1 MGSASSKFKKYLQHG
16 DEFAAMQVFQSSP
29 ELRKNLDPN
38 LSYGDSHHHNT
49 ALHYAAKH
57 GMKHL
62 LRTFLNDLGGN
73 PNKKNGC
80 NETSLHAACQL
91 SQQKSFSAQ
100 ERRAACVAL
109 LLQWRGVPLNS
120 GGRERVDLQAQDQ
133 KGNTALHCAATSG
146 LKRCVE
152 LLLNHG
158 SPLFIEN
165 HDKFTPCDMAMRN
178 NHHDIA
184 QLLESRMVF
193 ADSSDTINEAELY
206 GPGEQEEVYSGLRT
220 QDLQEAKDQLL
231 VETSDMLHIPL
242 FTAEALLRDN
252 EWSREA
258 LLEKWMKD
266 PVQCCQL
273 AGVQPPTSALQHCGT
288 EPTAVTLEYNNAEPP
303 EAIQQQS
310 LAKSHG
316 DIICEICMLAM
327 PCWDRPVLMSCN
339 HRFCTSCWESYLTV
353 KIQDG
358 DAHHI
363 LCPAYQCHILVPVE
377 VIEKLVSPDMARRYL
392 QFDIKAFVES
402 NRSIKWCPMPGC
414 GRAVRLPETEQT
426 QPSDVL
432 HNIPSA
438 KPPLLTSHAVDCGNG
453 HFFCWECLGEAH
465 APCGCNQ
472 WHQWQ
477 QKISEVKPEE
487 LRASCIETED
497 AANCLWLVTNS
508 KPCPNCKS
516 PIQKNE
522 GCNHMKCSK
531 CKFDFCWVCL
541 ENWKKHSSATGGY
554 FRCNRFEAVHKADEK
569 QGILISEAMLRNQQM
584 QELNRFLHYYTR
596 FRNHENSQ
604 KLEEPLLNNVRQK
617 MEILASSLSKGQKGE
632 ESAEKGTRF
641 VEDGVRELLKARR
654 VLCGSYVY
662 GYYLEDNGY
671 NKTIFE
677 FMQNELEEVTE
688 KLSEMVARP
697 YLRTPRPVI
706 IQTTTLARRKRHEFV
721 RAVSKGLIPPE
732 TPPTLRKVRKR
743 RFPGLMAMDPVDD
756 EQMSHAIAASLKDLD
771 PNNPWVKDSQ
781 GRHTNLSAIYDWPD
795 FDSDEEETE
804 VNRALAVSLL
814 GECSR
819 VGCSRPRARNP
830 RTSAI
835 HDYCSLRCSRTAR
848 LGTED
853 DVYRVNVTADYNMDL
868 VIALEMS
875 RLQMIEDE
883 MKKRQRAVEDAA
895 SKAQQQ
901 GSGDSVGQPGTSVE
915 SNNTP
920 GEVMDDHQLKL
931 AIQLSLQETTK
942 KIAKSTSADPSLG
955 SVDCIGDISSPDM
968 HAISALKVEGE
979 EGTDLSSSIYH
990 KTSADL
996 TVDYF
1001 LKSLAGRQIDLK
1013 NLNTGPNMF
1022 SPDDGSEGG
1031 EVIWGC
1037 GVSKTLGDKELL
1049 VGCGFKPCIAEDGR
1063 FEIGDIHENGCF
1075 NDVDEYDETDSRL
1088 LKRSHSTGDLC
1099 TRGRRG
1105 PLHGG
1110 VVGSGDEPRYHLDS
1124 DHSSQHEEK
1133 PEDIA
1138 KRILAFPA
1146 AASSAKSMSG
1156 RHFLLLHHHS
1166 GGSNGNAGGETSL
1179 ANSEDGASIYY
1190 GGQSSV
1196 EDTTTTSDSLNADL
1210 EVCGILGTTTE
1221 DDEEGKG
1228 YIEDESSGA
1237 NSSSTDRNSFS
1248 EREIKPILS
1257 SDKNEPSSVV
1267 DSDVRIGLV
1276 SGKSSNSSSIPVVT
1290 SVGASSVSSAKS
1302 LTGNSL
1308 LEAHRKAF
1316 KAAGGKTGGSSG
1328 SSSLRIRICKSP
1340 NSSGAGVSGTS
1351 VSGVNSGRQLETDS
1365 SNEYESETGIPKSP
1379 TLFISG
1385 VSISRTPEPRSPAI
1399 VTTSSGVT
1407 TNSSVGRQSRSSSLT
1422 VPPPPPLAPPLSTTI
1437 LGSSSMSLN
1446 TATTTVHSTYPE
1458 PQTPMMLSSSSPVN
1472 LTSAC
1477 VTMTSNSMVITPPP
1491 LPPLLPS
1498 PGSPISISSPRS
1510 GAPSPILTS
1519 GNGSSGGISS
1529 STNQTSGNSTAMNAT
1544 KSKSASEPERERE
1557 MFRFPKS
1564 STDGALSSVLHVQ
1577 ESNLSSDDFH
1587 EALFLLERSP
1597 KGGGGSSKRRKKSKK
1612 ERHKDKENSNG
1623 SSCSSKV
1630 KEFKEASSAL

>member
-38 LSYGDSHHHNT
+38 LSYGESHHHNT

-80 NETSLHAACQL
+80 NETALHSACQL
-91 SQQKSFSAQ
+91 SHQKSFSAQ
-100 ERRAACVAL
+100 ERRAACVML
-109 LLQWRGVPLNS
+109 LLQWRGVALNS
-120 GGRERVDLQAQDQ
+120 GGGRERVDLQAQDH

-152 LLLNHG
+152 LLLAHG
-158 SPLFIEN
+158 SPLFVEN
-165 HDKFTPCDMAMRN
+165 FDKLTPCDLAMRS

-206 GPGEQEEVYSGLRT
+206 GPEEQEEVYSGLRT

-273 AGVQPPTSALQHCGT
+273 AGVQPPTSALQHLSA
-288 EPTAVTLEYNNAEPP
+288 EPTAVTLEYNNEPGVP
-303 EAIQQQS
+303 QQTNNTIKPHQE
-310 LAKSHG
+310 
-316 DIICEICMLAM
+316 IICEICMLPM

-392 QFDIKAFVES
+392 QFDIKAFVDS

-414 GRAVRLPETEQT
+414 GRAVRLPETEQA
-426 QPSDVL
+426 QPSDLL
-432 HNIPSA
+432 HSISSF
-438 KPPLLTSHAVDCGNG
+438 KPPPVTSHAVDCGNG

-472 WHQWQ
+472 WLQWQ

-487 LRASCIETED
+487 LRASCVETED

-604 KLEEPLLNNVRQK
+604 KLEEPLLTNVRQK
-617 MEILASSLSKGQKGE
+617 MELLASSLGKGSKGE
-632 ESAEKGTRF
+632 ESAEKGTKF

-688 KLSEMVARP
+688 KLSELVARP
-697 YLRTPRPVI
+697 YLRTPRSVI
-706 IQTTTLARRKRHEFV
+706 IQTTALARRKRHEFV

-732 TPPTLRKVRKR
+732 TPPTLRK
-743 RFPGLMAMDPVDD
+743 
-756 EQMSHAIAASLKDLD
+756 EQMSHAIAVSLKGLD
-771 PNNPWVKDSQ
+771 PNNPWVKDEQ

-795 FDSDEEETE
+795 FDSDEEESE

-814 GECSR
+814 GECTR
-819 VGCSRPRARNP
+819 VGCTRPRARNP

-835 HDYCSLRCSRTAR
+835 HDFCSLRCSRSAR

-883 MKKRQRAVEDAA
+883 MKKRQRAAEDS
-895 SKAQQQ
+895 SKPSLSQLMP
-901 GSGDSVGQPGTSVE
+901 GGDGLAGTSVGSSATQE
-915 SNNTP
+915 GT
-920 GEVMDDHQLKL
+920 DDQQLKL
-931 AIQLSLQETTK
+931 AIQLSLQETAK
-942 KIAKSTSADPSLG
+942 KASKSLNSNTGATEIACDPH
-955 SVDCIGDISSPDM
+955 D
-968 HAISALKVEGE
+968 
-979 EGTDLSSSIYH
+979 EGTSNQADMNVLELDEEMLEKNTSMYH
-990 KTSADL
+990 KTPADL

-1013 NLNTGPNMF
+1013 NFNTGMNVF
-1022 SPDDGSEGG
+1022 SPDDGEDMG
-1031 EVIWGC
+1031 EMIWGC
-1037 GVSKTLGDKELL
+1037 GVSKTLADKELI
-1049 VGCGFKPCIAEDGR
+1049 GCGFKPCVAEDGR
-1063 FEIGDIHENGCF
+1063 FEISDIHENGCF
-1075 NDVDEYDETDSRL
+1075 NDIDEYDETDSRL

-1105 PLHGG
+1105 PRHG
-1110 VVGSGDEPRYHLDS
+1110 VGTGGEEPRYHLDS

-1133 PEDIA
+1133 PEDIV

-1146 AASSAKSMSG
+1146 ASG
-1156 RHFLLLHHHS
+1156 KALAGRQFLLLHHHS
-1166 GGSNGNAGGETSL
+1166 SSNAGGETST
-1179 ANSEDGASIYY
+1179 ANSEDGASIYF

-1228 YIEDESSGA
+1228 FLEDDNGTSSVKQA
-1237 NSSSTDRNSFS
+1237 
-1248 EREIKPILS
+1248 EVIA
-1257 SDKNEPSSVV
+1257 SDKKLHTDFGLDSSLVIIKEICRSNEKSHSCSNVA
-1267 DSDVRIGLV
+1267 STSLASA
-1276 SGKSSNSSSIPVVT
+1276 SGKSS
-1290 SVGASSVSSAKS
+1290 
-1302 LTGNSL
+1302 TGSSL

-1316 KAAGGKTGGSSG
+1316 KAAGGKAAGSSG
-1328 SSSLRIRICKSP
+1328 LRIRICKSP
-1340 NSSGAGVSGTS
+1340 NASSSGVTD
-1351 VSGVNSGRQLETDS
+1351 SGRQLETDS

-1385 VSISRTPEPRSPAI
+1385 VSISRTPEPRSPAL
-1399 VTTSSGVT
+1399 VVAAATAAAA
-1407 TNSSVGRQSRSSSLT
+1407 SVAGRQSRSSSLT
-1422 VPPPPPLAPPLSTTI
+1422 VPPPPPLAPPLTSTVLT
-1437 LGSSSMSLN
+1437 SSSASLN
-1446 TATTTVHSTYPE
+1446 ATAATLSSSPE
-1458 PQTPMMLSSSSPVN
+1458 PQTPLLVKSSTPVN
-1472 LTSAC
+1472 FTSSCTA
-1477 VTMTSNSMVITPPP
+1477 SSGNSLVITPPP
-1491 LPPLLPS
+1491 LLPLIPPP
-1498 PGSPISISSPRS
+1498 SSPVSSTASRS
-1510 GAPSPILTS
+1510 GAPSPVLTP
-1519 GNGSSGGISS
+1519 GNSATTVPSSSGP
-1529 STNQTSGNSTAMNAT
+1529 TNQT

-1564 STDGALSSVLHVQ
+1564 STDGALSSVLHIQ

-1597 KGGGGSSKRRKKSKK
+1597 KGSGSSKRRKKSKK

-1623 SSCSSKV
+1623 GSGTKV
-1630 KEFKEASSAL
+1630 KEVKEASSAL